1 MVDANQNT
9 ASGQPKVSVIIP
21 VYNDERFV
29 KRALKS
35 CTAQTLEDIEIVCV
49 DDGSQDGSLAVLR
62 AAAKADYR
70 VNVIALERNGGS
82 HNARLAG
89 VRAAK
94 GEHVVF
100 LDADDELTR
109 MACEMVVEEYSKA
122 PASILHFAMR
132 VRGGRGVSD
141 DAVRDMATWTTPEE
155 VNLYGR
161 EVLDR
166 TFVDHACAFNVCG
179 KAFEAKTVKAA
190 FELLG
195 EITSDSGE
203 DALEYFAIAYVGGS
217 YRGVPKQCLY
227 VYHLADGLS
236 ERLEMN
242 AEQFERVLRL
252 ATPVEGM
259 RSFLESRG
267 LFEDYGDVYR
277 AHRADQL
284 RVTLKEWDEHV
295 NPQEKAACLA
305 RVVEVWPLDDVVDGV
320 CALGTEALDMLKPLI
335 GDYPLSDRQIWK
347 CGYADGAKAARAE
360 IEASGTY
367 RLGRVAGALPRKL
380 LALRGR

>member
-1 MVDANQNT
+1 MSNASQSSP
-9 ASGQPKVSVIIP
+9 SGQPKVSVIIP

-35 CTAQTLEDIEIVCV
+35 CTAQTFDDIEIVCV

-62 AAAKADYR
+62 DAAKADYR
-70 VNVIALERNGGS
+70 VKVIALEQNGGS

-94 GEHVVF
+94 GDYVVF

-109 MACEMVVEEYSKA
+109 TACEMVVDEYTKA
-122 PASILHFAMR
+122 PASILHFSMR

-141 DAVRDMATWTTPEE
+141 DAVRDMATWTTPDEI
-155 VNLYGR
+155 NLYGR

-166 TFVDHACAFNVCG
+166 TFVDHACAFSVCS

-195 EITSDSGE
+195 ELKSDSGE

-217 YRGVPKQCLY
+217 YRGVPKKCLY

-236 ERLEMN
+236 ERLEMD

-259 RSFLESRG
+259 CSFLESHG
-267 LFEDYGDVYR
+267 LLEEYGDVYR

-295 NPQEKAACLA
+295 QPQDKAACLA
-305 RVVEVWPLDDVVDGV
+305 RVVEVWPTDDVVDGV
-320 CALGTEALDMLKPLI
+320 CALGTEAYDMLKPLI
-335 GDYPLSDRQIWK
+335 GDYELNEKQIWK
-347 CGYADGAKAARAE
+347 CGFADGAKAARAE

-367 RLGRVAGALPRKL
+367 KLGRLAGAVPRKL
-380 LALRGR
+380 LALWGR